1 MAKSNKYSAAAKRAQ
16 MQTDEEYA
24 GAISRLTRLKDED
37 VEKLFP
43 EKSEKDKLMELLA
56 IVNSKTSQNE
66 KVAKLKEN
74 GEKFGGIL
82 IKVLKLL
89 A

>member
-1 MAKSNKYSAAAKRAQ
+1 MSKLNKYTAAARRAKT
-16 MQTDEEYA
+16 QTDEEYA
-24 GAISRLTRLKDED
+24 DAISRLTRLKDED
-37 VEKLFP
+37 VEKFFP
-43 EKSEKDKLMELLA
+43 EKSDKVKLMELLA

>member
-1 MAKSNKYSAAAKRAQ
+1 MAKSNKYTAAARRAQ
-16 MQTDEEYA
+16 TRTNEEYV
-24 GAISRLTRLKDED
+24 GVISSLTRLKDDD

-43 EKSEKDKLMELLA
+43 EKSDKDKLMELLA
-56 IVNSKTSQNE
+56 IVNSETSQNE
-66 KVAKLKEN
+66 KIAQLKEN
-74 GEKFGGIL
+74 GEKFGAVL